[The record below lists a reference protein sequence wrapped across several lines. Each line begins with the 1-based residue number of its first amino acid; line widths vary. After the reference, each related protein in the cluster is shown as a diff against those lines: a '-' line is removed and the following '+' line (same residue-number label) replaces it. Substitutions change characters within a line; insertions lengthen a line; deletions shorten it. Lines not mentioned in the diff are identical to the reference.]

1 MGRKTDYK
9 EKVKSG
15 PGRKTKKQGN
25 PTFAPAIATKSA
37 TGIEKKLS
45 SRQKKRLKKREEKK
59 NVKPTVKV
67 AKKAESEE
75 DEDDLDM
82 SEDEGID
89 HEVQGDDSDG
99 SDDGI
104 TGEFTDENA
113 AWLKPSNKRKLL
125 DDDDVDEE
133 EQDDEDAGSDQE
145 DKDQEEAGSGSDDDS
160 DSDGEFLDDDDDEMA
175 VEKASRKLK
184 AKQDK
189 LLAEDEKELKLNM
202 AQKEVYKL
210 PSGQE
215 IEKESSTAPDLQIIQ
230 GRIQDVVAT
239 LCDFKNKREEG
250 VDRQTYINRLKKDL
264 CTYYN
269 YNEFMVDKFLQV
281 FHVEKIVDVLEANE
295 VQRPVTIRTNTLKTR
310 RRDLAQALIARGVN
324 LDPVGKW
331 SKVGLVVY
339 SANVPLGATPE
350 YLGGHYI
357 LQGASSLLPVMALAP
372 QAGERVLD
380 MASAPGGKTTHIAA
394 IMNNTGMILA
404 NDANKDRCKA
414 VVGNVHRLGITNTV
428 ICNYDGRKL
437 PKIMT
442 GFDRV
447 LLDAP
452 CSGTGVISKDESAKL
467 SKDESDIH
475 LCSHLQKELILA
487 AIDCLDHKSK
497 TGGYLVYSTCSV
509 LPEENENVVDY
520 VLRKRHV
527 KLVPTGLDFG
537 VEGFTK
543 YREKRYHPSMN
554 LCRRYYPHTHNMDG
568 FFVAKIKKLSNKIP
582 NQEEA
587 KKKTEEEDE
596 TVEDE
601 EEETKDSGVESEK
614 EPEPESESEPEQPKS
629 AKTVKKVQG
638 KEKKSKEEKSPKKFK
653 GKEETTKEKQQRR
666 KEAKAK
672 KKAAM
677 NVFEGDAKPQ
687 KKKQKV
693 DTPEAEKVAES
704 KPTEKSEESSKVSE
718 KALSSK
724 DKKSKKKLKKAS

>member
-15 PGRKTKKQGN
+15 PGKKTKKQGN
-25 PTFAPAIATKSA
+25 PTFSPAISAKSA

-59 NVKPTVKV
+59 NPKPVVKV

-75 DEDDLDM
+75 DEDDLEL

-89 HEVQGDDSDG
+89 QEVLGDDSDG

-104 TGEFTDENA
+104 TGEFTDQNA

-125 DDDDVDEE
+125 DDDDDEE
-133 EQDDEDAGSDQE
+133 EEDDEDEQE
-145 DKDQEEAGSGSDDDS
+145 DEDKEEVGSESEDS
-160 DSDGEFLDDDDDEMA
+160 DSDGEFLDDDDEMA

-189 LLAEDEKELKLNM
+189 MLAEDEKELKVNF

-215 IEKESSTAPDLQIIQ
+215 IEKEASAAPDLQIIQ
-230 GRIQDVVAT
+230 GRIQDVVNT
-239 LCDFKNKREEG
+239 LCDFKTKREEG
-250 VDRQTYINRLKKDL
+250 VDRQTYMNRLKKDL

-269 YNEFMVDKFLQV
+269 YNDFMVEKFLQV
-281 FHVEKIVDVLEANE
+281 FHVDKIVDVLEANE
-295 VQRPVTIRTNTLKTR
+295 VQRPVTIRANTLKTR

-582 NQEEA
+582 NEEDA
-587 KKKTEEEDE
+587 KKKTKEGEE
-596 TVEDE
+596 TVDDEDE
-601 EEETKDSGVESEK
+601 EEEDPKDSGVESEK
-614 EPEPESESEPEQPKS
+614 EPEPEQPKEDNTE
-629 AKTVKKVQG
+629 KRGKG
-638 KEKKSKEEKSPKKFK
+638 KEQKSSSKNKEKSPKKFK

-677 NVFEGDAKPQ
+677 NVFEGEAKPQ

-693 DTPEAEKVAES
+693 ETPESEKVAES
-704 KPTEKSEESSKVSE
+704 KPVKEKTEESSKIVKD

-724 DKKSKKKLKKAS
+724 DKKSKKKLKKTS

>member
-1 MGRKTDYK
+1 LIHFYKRDLIGKLLHLWHLVIMGRKGDYK

-15 PGRKTKKQGN
+15 PGRKTKKQG
-25 PTFAPAIATKSA
+25 APEINLK
-37 TGIEKKLS
+37 TGRDVEKKLS

-59 NVKPTVKV
+59 NVKPT
-67 AKKAESEE
+67 AKITKNAESEE
-75 DEDDLDM
+75 DDQEM
-82 SEDEGID
+82 NEDEGFD
-89 HEVQGDDSDG
+89 NEAQKSD
-99 SDDGI
+99 SDDGV
-104 TGEFTDENA
+104 TGEFTDDNA
-113 AWLKPSNKRKLL
+113 AWLKPSIKRKLIEDSEEEEEDEEDADVRK
-125 DDDDVDEE
+125 DDD
-133 EQDDEDAGSDQE
+133 
-145 DKDQEEAGSGSDDDS
+145 KEAENDDS
-160 DSDGEFLDDDDDEMA
+160 DSDDDDDFMEEDDDDEMA
-175 VEKASRKLK
+175 VEKASRRLK

-189 LLAEDEKELKLNM
+189 RQSEDDKELKLNF

-215 IEKESSTAPDLQIIQ
+215 IEKEAASGPDLQIIQ
-230 GRIQDVVAT
+230 GRIQDVIAT
-239 LCDFKNKREEG
+239 LCDFKTKREEG
-250 VDRQTYINRLKKDL
+250 VDRQTYMNRLKKDL

-269 YNEFMVDKFLQV
+269 YNEFMVEKFLQV
-281 FHVEKIVDVLEANE
+281 FHVEKIVDVLEASE
-295 VQRPVTIRTNTLKTR
+295 VQRPVTVRTNTLKTR

-331 SKVGLVVY
+331 SKVGLLVY
-339 SANVPLGATPE
+339 SSNVPLGATPE
-350 YLGGHYI
+350 YLAGHYI

-372 QAGERVLD
+372 QPGERILD

-404 NDANKDRCKA
+404 NDANKERCKA

-467 SKDESDIH
+467 SKDERDIH

-520 VLRKRHV
+520 ALRKRHV

-543 YREKRYHPSMN
+543 YREKRYHTSLN

-582 NQEEA
+582 N
-587 KKKTEEEDE
+587 EEDRKKVNKVE
-596 TVEDE
+596 ESNEAGEDE
-601 EEETKDSGVESEK
+601 DTKDSGVESEK
-614 EPEPESESEPEQPKS
+614 EQEPDPKQVESKNDKQGEERKRKSSKKIQVKES
-629 AKTVKKVQG
+629 
-638 KEKKSKEEKSPKKFK
+638 
-653 GKEETTKEKQQRR
+653 TTKEKQQKR
-666 KEAKAK
+666 KEMKAK
-672 KKAAM
+672 KKAALD
-677 NVFEGDAKPQ
+677 VFDGEAKPQ

-693 DTPEAEKVAES
+693 TSLGSEKIES
-704 KPTEKSEESSKVSE
+704 KPKKTEEFGKVKNIATSSKV
-718 KALSSK
+718 
-724 DKKSKKKLKKAS
+724 KKSNKT